1 MTVRTENFNLES
13 DPKLACTCGRVL
25 CDKRAVKQF
34 FLDMLQL
41 VRIDYGLPMII
52 TSGGRCP
59 YHKNEIHRSEPADH
73 QKQLG
78 VDVRITGLV
87 MAMKLVAIGAKHGFN
102 AFGINLKSGFIHMGY
117 RPEIG
122 NKIAVWEY

>member
-1 MTVRTENFNLES
+1 MTVKTENFSLEG
-13 DPKLACTCGRVL
+13 DPKLACTCGKVL
-25 CDKRAVKQF
+25 CDKRAVKQW
-34 FLDMLQL
+34 FLNMLQL
-41 VRIDYGLPMII
+41 VRDEYGFSMII

-102 AFGINLKSGFIHMGY
+102 AFGINLKAGFIHMGH
-117 RPEIG
+117 RPENG
-122 NKIAVWEY
+122 SKISVWEY